1 MSQPRIGQ
9 PSTIKRLPG
18 VAREALNGWIRD
30 ESVSQTEATRLVN
43 ELLAELYPGHSP
55 VSRQAVNRYDLSM
68 REVGAKIQQAREIS
82 EAWIAKLG
90 SAPGGRTGH
99 LVTEMIRT
107 MVFEIMQRLGEGELD
122 ADSMPAVIEQLK
134 SLSLTAARVERAS
147 EISEKRERQIREE
160 ERKRAAEELASAVE
174 ADGEPAAPARL
185 REIAREIYGA

>member
-1 MSQPRIGQ
+1 MGR
-9 PSTIKRLPG
+9 PSSIKRLPPDIKQ
-18 VAREALNGWIRD
+18 RLDSWIRD
-30 ESVSQTEATRLVN
+30 EAVTQAEAAERVN
-43 ELLAELYPGHSP
+43 ELLAELYPGHAP
-55 VSRQAVNRYDLSM
+55 VSKSAVNRYDLSM

-82 EAWIAKLG
+82 EVWIAKLG

-147 EISEKRERQIREE
+147 EISEKRERQIRED
-160 ERKRAAEELASAVE
+160 ERQRAAEEAADKAGAALASSGISGE
-174 ADGEPAAPARL
+174 TADAIR
-185 REIAREIYGA
+185 REILGVAG